1 MNRAVKI
8 NIFTEGSIE
17 LINKLKL
24 QSCRTQVEQP
34 VL

>member
-24 QSCRTQVEQP
+24 QSGKAKAEQAA
-34 VL
+34 L

>member
-1 MNRAVKI
+1 MNRAVKAVS
-8 NIFTEGSIE
+8 FTEGSIK

-24 QSCRTQVEQP
+24 QSGKAKAEQA